1 MTRSGEK
8 LRGAAA
14 PPPLS
19 YFETDA
25 ALRGLWAMQ
34 AYALFYAAFITV
46 LGKLP
51 IQMLSAG
58 EQKAILLL
66 VFRASHLVHDL
77 DSTSKKTL
85 EELKERG
92 DFFAIALFA
101 EMVKQSKKGNNQ
113 K

>member
-1 MTRSGEK
+1 MTVRGEK

-14 PPPLS
+14 PAPLS

-34 AYALFYAAFITV
+34 SYALFYAAFITA

-51 IQMLSAG
+51 IHLLTEG
-58 EQKAILLL
+58 EQRTILLL
-66 VFRASHLVHDL
+66 LFRTTYTVRDFES
-77 DSTSKKTL
+77 SMKKTL
-85 EELKERG
+85 EELKKSG

-101 EMVKQSKKGNNQ
+101 EMVKQSKKGNSQ

>member
-8 LRGAAA
+8 LRGATAHA
-14 PPPLS
+14 PLS

-34 AYALFYAAFITV
+34 SYALFYAAFITA

-51 IQMLSAG
+51 IHLLSEG
-58 EQKAILLL
+58 EQRAILLL
-66 VFRASHLVHDL
+66 LFRTTYLVHDL
-77 DSTSKKTL
+77 DSSMKKTL

-92 DFFAIALFA
+92 DIFAIGLFA
-101 EMVKQSKKGNNQ
+101 ELVKHYKKG

>member
-1 MTRSGEK
+1 MTVRGEK

-14 PPPLS
+14 PAPLS

-34 AYALFYAAFITV
+34 SYALFYAAFITV

-66 VFRASHLVHDL
+66 LFRTTYTVRDL
-77 DSTSKKTL
+77 DSSMKKTL
-85 EELKERG
+85 EELKKSG
-92 DFFAIALFA
+92 DIFAIGLFA
-101 EMVKQSKKGNNQ
+101 ELVKRYKKG
-113 K
+113 KH

>member
-1 MTRSGEK
+1 
-8 LRGAAA
+8 
-14 PPPLS
+14 
-19 YFETDA
+19 
-25 ALRGLWAMQ
+25 MQ

-77 DSTSKKTL
+77 DSSMKKTP
-85 EELKERG
+85 EELKKSG

>member
-1 MTRSGEK
+1 MTVRGEK

-14 PPPLS
+14 PAPLS

-25 ALRGLWAMQ
+25 ALRGLWTMQ

-51 IQMLSAG
+51 IQLLSAG
-58 EQKAILLL
+58 EQKAVLLL

-101 EMVKQSKKGNNQ
+101 EMVKQAKKG
-113 K
+113 KTLK

>member
-1 MTRSGEK
+1 MTVRGEK

-14 PPPLS
+14 PAPLS

-34 AYALFYAAFITV
+34 SY
-46 LGKLP
+46 
-51 IQMLSAG
+51 
-58 EQKAILLL
+58 
-66 VFRASHLVHDL
+66 
-77 DSTSKKTL
+77 
-85 EELKERG
+85 
-92 DFFAIALFA
+92 ALFA

>member
-1 MTRSGEK
+1 
-8 LRGAAA
+8 
-14 PPPLS
+14 
-19 YFETDA
+19 
-25 ALRGLWAMQ
+25 MQ
-34 AYALFYAAFITV
+34 SYALFYAAFITV

-66 VFRASHLVHDL
+66 VFRDSHLVHNL

-92 DFFAIALFA
+92 DFFTIALFA
-101 EMVKQSKKGNNQ
+101 EMVKQSKKGKHQ

>member
-1 MTRSGEK
+1 MTVRGEK

-14 PPPLS
+14 PAPLS

-34 AYALFYAAFITV
+34 AYALFYAAFITA

-51 IQMLSAG
+51 IHLMTKG

-66 VFRASHLVHDL
+66 LFRTTYIVRDFES
-77 DSTSKKTL
+77 SMKKTL

>member
-1 MTRSGEK
+1 MTRGGEK

-14 PPPLS
+14 PAPLS

-34 AYALFYAAFITV
+34 SYALFYAAFITA

-51 IQMLSAG
+51 IHLMTKG
-58 EQKAILLL
+58 EQRAILLL
-66 VFRASHLVHDL
+66 LFRTTYTVRDFES
-77 DSTSKKTL
+77 SMKKTL
-85 EELKERG
+85 EELKKGG
-92 DFFAIALFA
+92 DIFAIGLFA
-101 EMVKQSKKGNNQ
+101 ELVKHYTKG

>member
-14 PPPLS
+14 PAPLS

-34 AYALFYAAFITV
+34 SYALFTR
-46 LGKLP
+46 L
-51 IQMLSAG
+51 LSPCSASSPSTG
-58 EQKAILLL
+58 LAPASKKAILLL

-92 DFFAIALFA
+92 DIFAIGLFA
-101 EMVKQSKKGNNQ
+101 ELVKHYKKG
-113 K
+113 KH

>member
-1 MTRSGEK
+1 MTPSGEK
-8 LRGAAA
+8 LRGGEGPA
-14 PPPLS
+14 PLS

-34 AYALFYAAFITV
+34 SYALFYAAFITV

-58 EQKAILLL
+58 GQKAILLL

-85 EELKERG
+85 EELKKSG

>member
-1 MTRSGEK
+1 MTVRGEK

-14 PPPLS
+14 PAPLS

-34 AYALFYAAFITV
+34 GYALFYAAFIVV

-51 IQMLSAG
+51 IQILSAG

-66 VFRASHLVHDL
+66 VFRASRLVHDL
-77 DSTSKKTL
+77 DSSMKKTL
-85 EELKERG
+85 EELKKSG

-101 EMVKQSKKGNNQ
+101 EMVKQSKKGNSQ

>member
-1 MTRSGEK
+1 MTVRGEK

-14 PPPLS
+14 PAPLS

-51 IQMLSAG
+51 IQILSAG

-85 EELKERG
+85 EELKKSG
-92 DFFAIALFA
+92 DIFAIALFA

>member
-14 PPPLS
+14 PAPLS

-58 EQKAILLL
+58 EQKSHSAPC
-66 VFRASHLVHDL
+66 FRASHLVHDL

-101 EMVKQSKKGNNQ
+101 EMVKQSKKGNH
-113 K
+113 

>member
-14 PPPLS
+14 PAPLS

-34 AYALFYAAFITV
+34 AYALFYAAFITA

-51 IQMLSAG
+51 IHLMSEG
-58 EQKAILLL
+58 ERRAILLL
-66 VFRASHLVHDL
+66 LFRTTYTVRDFES
-77 DSTSKKTL
+77 SIKKTL
-85 EELKERG
+85 EELKKSG
-92 DFFAIALFA
+92 DIFAIGLFA
-101 EMVKQSKKGNNQ
+101 ELVKHYKKE
-113 K
+113 KH

>member
-14 PPPLS
+14 PAPLS

-34 AYALFYAAFITV
+34 SYALFYAAFITA

-51 IQMLSAG
+51 IHLLSEG
-58 EQKAILLL
+58 EQRAILLL
-66 VFRASHLVHDL
+66 LFRTTYTVRDFES
-77 DSTSKKTL
+77 SMKKTL
-85 EELKERG
+85 EELKKNG
-92 DFFAIALFA
+92 DIFAIGLFA
-101 EMVKQSKKGNNQ
+101 ELVKHYKKG
-113 K
+113 KH

>member
-1 MTRSGEK
+1 MTVRGEK

-14 PPPLS
+14 PAPLS

-34 AYALFYAAFITV
+34 SYALFYAAFITA

-51 IQMLSAG
+51 IHLMSEG
-58 EQKAILLL
+58 EQRAILLL
-66 VFRASHLVHDL
+66 LFRASHLVHDL

-85 EELKERG
+85 EELKKSG
-92 DFFAIALFA
+92 DIFAIGLFA
-101 EMVKQSKKGNNQ
+101 ELVKTYKKENI